1 MTDRLFVTA
10 EYGYYTYAYTYAY
23 YGYYYAEVI

>member
-1 MTDRLFVTA
+1 MTDRLFATA